1 MFKIYLSRTVS
12 PGVGI
17 SLPAAIEE
25 IREAYSL
32 LNGTD
37 TVPLETATAYVE
49 SSIPNLRQY
58 LYEVPVSE
66 KRLEELNYLAYRVK
80 WMDSQD
86 EAVFGTVIEMMKPET
101 LQDIINLSCNMDK
114 FRYLPSATTEVKL
127 GEYLLKGNAD
137 MAMEEQAARS
147 NYEGI
152 GKDYIKKHGG
162 MFHAFGYTSGIQEEL
177 EPIYRGEEL
186 PDPDFKQT
194 CSFKVWIYK
203 GNPYDNYTLSLPATE
218 SKMDALKSAMGISNW
233 SECKQL
239 AIQCRVPTLWD
250 GLPEY
255 GSIEELNDLVTEHC
269 QSMENQQAPVLEM

>member
-66 KRLEELNYLAYRVK
+66 KRLEELNYLAYRAK

-101 LQDIINLSCNMDK
+101 LQDMINLSCNMDK
-114 FRYLPSATTEVKL
+114 FRYLPGVTTEAKL
-127 GEYLLKGNAD
+127 GEHLLKGNAD

-152 GKDYIKKHGG
+152 GTDYIKNTVVCFMHL
-162 MFHAFGYTSGIQEEL
+162 AI
-177 EPIYRGEEL
+177 
-186 PDPDFKQT
+186 
-194 CSFKVWIYK
+194 
-203 GNPYDNYTLSLPATE
+203 PAGVR
-218 SKMDALKSAMGISNW
+218 KNW
-233 SECKQL
+233 SHL
-239 AIQCRVPTLWD
+239 
-250 GLPEY
+250 
-255 GSIEELNDLVTEHC
+255 
-269 QSMENQQAPVLEM
+269 

>member
-17 SLPAAIEE
+17 SLPATIEE
-25 IREAYSL
+25 MREAYSL

-58 LYEVPVSE
+58 LYEVPVTE

-101 LQDIINLSCNMDK
+101 LQDMINLSCNMDK

-137 MAMEEQAARS
+137 MAMEEQAARF

-162 MFHAFGYTSGIQEEL
+162 MFHAFGYTSGIQVEL
-177 EPIYRGEEL
+177 EPIYRGNEL
-186 PDPDFKQT
+186 PDPDFQRDSSRT
-194 CSFKVWIYK
+194 
-203 GNPYDNYTLSLPATE
+203 GAHL
-218 SKMDALKSAMGISNW
+218 
-233 SECKQL
+233 
-239 AIQCRVPTLWD
+239 
-250 GLPEY
+250 
-255 GSIEELNDLVTEHC
+255 
-269 QSMENQQAPVLEM
+269 

>member
-17 SLPAAIEE
+17 SLPVTIEE
-25 IREAYSL
+25 MREAYSL

-114 FRYLPSATTEVKL
+114 FRYLPEVTTEAKL
-127 GEYLLKGNAD
+127 GEHLLKGNAD

-152 GKDYIKKHGG
+152 GKDYIKNTVVCF
-162 MFHAFGYTSGIQEEL
+162 M
-177 EPIYRGEEL
+177 
-186 PDPDFKQT
+186 
-194 CSFKVWIYK
+194 
-203 GNPYDNYTLSLPATE
+203 
-218 SKMDALKSAMGISNW
+218 
-233 SECKQL
+233 QL
-239 AIQCRVPTLWD
+239 AIPVGVRKNWSLSIEGMSYQIRISNRLVVLK
-250 GLPEY
+250 Y
-255 GSIEELNDLVTEHC
+255 GSIKGILMITIH
-269 QSMENQQAPVLEM
+269 

>member
-1 MFKIYLSRTVS
+1 M
-12 PGVGI
+12 
-17 SLPAAIEE
+17 
-25 IREAYSL
+25 REAYSL

-58 LYEVPVSE
+58 LYEVPVTE

-101 LQDIINLSCNMDK
+101 LQDMINLSCNMDK
-114 FRYLPSATTEVKL
+114 FRYLPGVTTEAKL
-127 GEYLLKGNAD
+127 GEYLLKRNAD
-137 MAMEEQAARS
+137 MTMEEQPARFD
-147 NYEGI
+147 YEGI

-177 EPIYRGEEL
+177 EPIYGGNEL

-203 GNPYDNYTLSLPATE
+203 GNPYDNYTLTLPATE

-250 GLPEY
+250 WLPEY

>member
-66 KRLEELNYLAYRVK
+66 KRLEELNYLAYRAK

-86 EAVFGTVIEMMKPET
+86 EAVFGIETEIMTTKSGKLCLNMIRVN
-101 LQDIINLSCNMDK
+101 IIKC
-114 FRYLPSATTEVKL
+114 R
-127 GEYLLKGNAD
+127 
-137 MAMEEQAARS
+137 
-147 NYEGI
+147 
-152 GKDYIKKHGG
+152 
-162 MFHAFGYTSGIQEEL
+162 
-177 EPIYRGEEL
+177 IYFFI
-186 PDPDFKQT
+186 FK
-194 CSFKVWIYK
+194 
-203 GNPYDNYTLSLPATE
+203 
-218 SKMDALKSAMGISNW
+218 
-233 SECKQL
+233 
-239 AIQCRVPTLWD
+239 
-250 GLPEY
+250 
-255 GSIEELNDLVTEHC
+255 
-269 QSMENQQAPVLEM
+269 

>member
-17 SLPAAIEE
+17 SLPATIEE
-25 IREAYSL
+25 MREAYSL

-66 KRLEELNYLAYRVK
+66 KRLEELNYLAYRAK

-101 LQDIINLSCNMDK
+101 LQDMINLSCNMDK
-114 FRYLPSATTEVKL
+114 FRYLPGVTTEAKL
-127 GEYLLKGNAD
+127 GEHLLKGNAD

-152 GKDYIKKHGG
+152 GKDYIIKHWW
-162 MFHAFGYTSGIQEEL
+162 YVSCIWLYQRESGRIGT
-177 EPIYRGEEL
+177 Y
-186 PDPDFKQT
+186 
-194 CSFKVWIYK
+194 
-203 GNPYDNYTLSLPATE
+203 
-218 SKMDALKSAMGISNW
+218 
-233 SECKQL
+233 
-239 AIQCRVPTLWD
+239 LWR
-250 GLPEY
+250 E
-255 GSIEELNDLVTEHC
+255 
-269 QSMENQQAPVLEM
+269 

>member
-58 LYEVPVSE
+58 LYEVPVTE

-86 EAVFGTVIEMMKPET
+86 ETVFGTVIEMMKPET
-101 LQDIINLSCNMDK
+101 LQDMINLSCNMDK
-114 FRYLPSATTEVKL
+114 FRYLPGVTTEAKL
-127 GEYLLKGNAD
+127 GEHLLKGNAD

-152 GKDYIKKHGG
+152 GTDYIKKHGG
-162 MFHAFGYTSGIQEEL
+162 MFHAFGYTSGSQEEL
-177 EPIYRGEEL
+177 EPIYRGKEL
-186 PDPDFKQT
+186 PDPNYKQT

-203 GNPYDNYTLSLPATE
+203 GNPYDNYT
-218 SKMDALKSAMGISNW
+218 
-233 SECKQL
+233 
-239 AIQCRVPTLWD
+239 
-250 GLPEY
+250 
-255 GSIEELNDLVTEHC
+255 
-269 QSMENQQAPVLEM
+269 

>member
-58 LYEVPVSE
+58 LYEVPVTE
-66 KRLEELNYLAYRVK
+66 KRLEELNYLAYRAK

-86 EAVFGTVIEMMKPET
+86 EAVFGTVIEMMKPEA
-101 LQDIINLSCNMDK
+101 LQDMINIYCNMDK
-114 FRYLPSATTEVKL
+114 FRYLPGVTTETKL
-127 GEYLLKGNAD
+127 GEYLLSRNSD
-137 MAMEEQAARS
+137 MAMEEQPARS

-152 GKDYIKKHGG
+152 KI
-162 MFHAFGYTSGIQEEL
+162 I
-177 EPIYRGEEL
+177 
-186 PDPDFKQT
+186 
-194 CSFKVWIYK
+194 
-203 GNPYDNYTLSLPATE
+203 
-218 SKMDALKSAMGISNW
+218 
-233 SECKQL
+233 
-239 AIQCRVPTLWD
+239 
-250 GLPEY
+250 
-255 GSIEELNDLVTEHC
+255 
-269 QSMENQQAPVLEM
+269 

>member
-17 SLPAAIEE
+17 SLPATIEE
-25 IREAYSL
+25 MREAYSL

-37 TVPLETATAYVE
+37 TVPLETATTYVE

-152 GKDYIKKHGG
+152 GKDYIKNTVVCFMHLVIPAG
-162 MFHAFGYTSGIQEEL
+162 
-177 EPIYRGEEL
+177 
-186 PDPDFKQT
+186 FKKNWSPSIEGRSYQ
-194 CSFKVWIYK
+194 IR
-203 GNPYDNYTLSLPATE
+203 
-218 SKMDALKSAMGISNW
+218 ISNRLVVL
-233 SECKQL
+233 K
-239 AIQCRVPTLWD
+239 
-250 GLPEY
+250 Y
-255 GSIEELNDLVTEHC
+255 GFIKGILMITIH
-269 QSMENQQAPVLEM
+269 

>member
-17 SLPAAIEE
+17 SLPATIEE
-25 IREAYSL
+25 MREAYSL

-58 LYEVPVSE
+58 LYEVPVTE

-101 LQDIINLSCNMDK
+101 LQDMINLSCNMDK
-114 FRYLPSATTEVKL
+114 FRYLPGVTTEAKL
-127 GEYLLKGNAD
+127 GEHLLKGNAD

-162 MFHAFGYTSGIQEEL
+162 MFHAVGYTSGSQEEL
-177 EPIYRGEEL
+177 EPIYRG
-186 PDPDFKQT
+186 
-194 CSFKVWIYK
+194 
-203 GNPYDNYTLSLPATE
+203 NPYDNYTLTLPATE

>member
-17 SLPAAIEE
+17 SLPATIEE
-25 IREAYSL
+25 MREAYSL

-101 LQDIINLSCNMDK
+101 LQDMINLSCNMDK
-114 FRYLPSATTEVKL
+114 FRYLPGVTTEAKL
-127 GEYLLKGNAD
+127 GEYLLKRNAN
-137 MAMEEQAARS
+137 MTMEEQPARFD
-147 NYEGI
+147 YEGI

-177 EPIYRGEEL
+177 EDIYEGNGL
-186 PDPDFKQT
+186 PDLSYKQT
-194 CSFKVWIYK
+194 YSLKVWIYK
-203 GNPYDNYTLSLPATE
+203 GNPYDNYTLILPATE

-239 AIQCRVPTLWD
+239 DIQCRVPTLWD

>member
-37 TVPLETATAYVE
+37 TVPLETATTYVE

-86 EAVFGTVIEMMKPET
+86 EAVFGTET
-101 LQDIINLSCNMDK
+101 EIVTTKSGKLCLNMIRVSIIKC
-114 FRYLPSATTEVKL
+114 R
-127 GEYLLKGNAD
+127 
-137 MAMEEQAARS
+137 
-147 NYEGI
+147 
-152 GKDYIKKHGG
+152 
-162 MFHAFGYTSGIQEEL
+162 
-177 EPIYRGEEL
+177 IY
-186 PDPDFKQT
+186 F
-194 CSFKVWIYK
+194 
-203 GNPYDNYTLSLPATE
+203 
-218 SKMDALKSAMGISNW
+218 
-233 SECKQL
+233 
-239 AIQCRVPTLWD
+239 
-250 GLPEY
+250 
-255 GSIEELNDLVTEHC
+255 
-269 QSMENQQAPVLEM
+269 

>member
-86 EAVFGTVIEMMKPET
+86 KAVFGTVIEMMKPET
-101 LQDIINLSCNMDK
+101 LQDWTYVN
-114 FRYLPSATTEVKL
+114 
-127 GEYLLKGNAD
+127 
-137 MAMEEQAARS
+137 
-147 NYEGI
+147 
-152 GKDYIKKHGG
+152 
-162 MFHAFGYTSGIQEEL
+162 
-177 EPIYRGEEL
+177 
-186 PDPDFKQT
+186 
-194 CSFKVWIYK
+194 
-203 GNPYDNYTLSLPATE
+203 TLDT
-218 SKMDALKSAMGISNW
+218 KS
-233 SECKQL
+233 
-239 AIQCRVPTLWD
+239 
-250 GLPEY
+250 
-255 GSIEELNDLVTEHC
+255 
-269 QSMENQQAPVLEM
+269 

>member
-1 MFKIYLSRTVS
+1 MT
-12 PGVGI
+12 
-17 SLPAAIEE
+17 
-25 IREAYSL
+25 
-32 LNGTD
+32 
-37 TVPLETATAYVE
+37 
-49 SSIPNLRQY
+49 
-58 LYEVPVSE
+58 
-66 KRLEELNYLAYRVK
+66 
-80 WMDSQD
+80 
-86 EAVFGTVIEMMKPET
+86 
-101 LQDIINLSCNMDK
+101 
-114 FRYLPSATTEVKL
+114 
-127 GEYLLKGNAD
+127 
-137 MAMEEQAARS
+137 MEEQPARFD
-147 NYEGI
+147 YEGI

-250 GLPEY
+250 WLPEY

-269 QSMENQQAPVLEM
+269 QSMENQQAPVFEM

>member
-1 MFKIYLSRTVS
+1 MSRTVS

-17 SLPAAIEE
+17 SLPATIEE

-49 SSIPNLRQY
+49 SSIPNLRHY
-58 LYEVPVSE
+58 LYEVPVTE

-114 FRYLPSATTEVKL
+114 FRYLPGVTTEVKL
-127 GEYLLKGNAD
+127 GEHLLKGNAD

-152 GKDYIKKHGG
+152 GKDYIKNTVVCFMHL
-162 MFHAFGYTSGIQEEL
+162 AI
-177 EPIYRGEEL
+177 
-186 PDPDFKQT
+186 
-194 CSFKVWIYK
+194 
-203 GNPYDNYTLSLPATE
+203 PAGVR
-218 SKMDALKSAMGISNW
+218 KNW
-233 SECKQL
+233 SPSIEGRSYRIRIISRLVVLK
-239 AIQCRVPTLWD
+239 
-250 GLPEY
+250 Y
-255 GSIEELNDLVTEHC
+255 GSIKGIPMITIH
-269 QSMENQQAPVLEM
+269 

>member
-17 SLPAAIEE
+17 SLPATIEE
-25 IREAYSL
+25 MREAYSL

-101 LQDIINLSCNMDK
+101 LQDMINLSCNMDK
-114 FRYLPSATTEVKL
+114 FRYLPGVTTEVKL
-127 GEYLLKGNAD
+127 GEHLLKGKA
-137 MAMEEQAARS
+137 
-147 NYEGI
+147 Y
-152 GKDYIKKHGG
+152 
-162 MFHAFGYTSGIQEEL
+162 
-177 EPIYRGEEL
+177 
-186 PDPDFKQT
+186 
-194 CSFKVWIYK
+194 SFKVWTYK
-203 GNPYDNYTLSLPATE
+203 GNPYDCFTLSFRQQKVKWMR
-218 SKMDALKSAMGISNW
+218 SRALWEFQTGANVNS
-233 SECKQL
+233 
-239 AIQCRVPTLWD
+239 
-250 GLPEY
+250 
-255 GSIEELNDLVTEHC
+255 
-269 QSMENQQAPVLEM
+269 